1 MTHVAWNCDGKKLA
15 AVGIDKI
22 TRVWAPEKSVSTFA
36 TGDQFTALL
45 WSILKMEMRAAS
57 NFSGGHSD
65 DVDYI
70 SWNPTHPDLFCTSS
84 QKDRRI
90 VFWDARR
97 MSGFDSHK
105 KKPPIDSRSESR
117 YIQQCPVKISPVQT
131 SYSPDGRSLLF
142 ASAGHQLFFMTL
154 GKEGE
159 ETKEQWHVSDKD
171 AV

>member
-1 MTHVAWNCDGKKLA
+1 
-15 AVGIDKI
+15 
-22 TRVWAPEKSVSTFA
+22 
-36 TGDQFTALL
+36 
-45 WSILKMEMRAAS
+45 MEMRAAS

-65 DVDYI
+65 DVDYV

-97 MSGFDSHK
+97 MSGFDSHTK
-105 KKPPIDSRSESR
+105 KKPIDSRSESR

-131 SYSPDGRSLLF
+131 SYAPDGRSLLF

-171 AV
+171 AVRTFQTFHFFWILIF